1 MAGRLSDSLDLKVGL
16 TCTFSPSSSSD
27 QPDSIQHK
35 VMQAESKPWLPVS
48 EENLPP
54 DQNLSGQNVM
64 VTVKGVFDWL

>member
-1 MAGRLSDSLDLKVGL
+1 
-16 TCTFSPSSSSD
+16 
-27 QPDSIQHK
+27 
-35 VMQAESKPWLPVS
+35 MQAESKPWLPVS